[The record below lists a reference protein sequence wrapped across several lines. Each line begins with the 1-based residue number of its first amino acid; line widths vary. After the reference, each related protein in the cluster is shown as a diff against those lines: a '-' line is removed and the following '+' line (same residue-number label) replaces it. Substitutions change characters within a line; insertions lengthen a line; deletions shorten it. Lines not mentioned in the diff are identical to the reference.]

1 MWLSPE
7 LTFIT
12 SLIGQATILGAIVWL
27 FGSWIRDRYGR

>member
-12 SLIGQATILGAIVWL
+12 SLIGQGTIVAAIVWL
-27 FGSWIRDRYGR
+27 IGSWIFNRYGR